1 MKGIHQH
8 INEVK
13 QAVKTV
19 LLSLYPVE
27 THTTL
32 VTIPVR
38 RYERRRP

>member
-8 INEVK
+8 INEIK
-13 QAVKTV
+13 QAVKAV

-32 VTIPVR
+32 VAIPVR